1 MTPSIFDRKLII
13 GMVHLLPLP
22 GAPDFDGDIR
32 KIEQRALADAEKL
45 YKGGV
50 DAFIIENF
58 SDEPFETSISLEAY
72 SVMLRIAAKI
82 RDTYSIP
89 FGINVQF
96 NCVEEEW
103 AMSYAL
109 GADFLRAE
117 TYVETR
123 YGSFGKSDP
132 SAGRMLRLKKQYPS
146 DTMIFA
152 DINGKHT
159 YGLPGISIFDAAH
172 DAKAAKADA
181 VIITGKYTGQN
192 PSVEDIKEIK
202 EYLGDVPVLVGSGA
216 NKDNVA
222 EFLQYA
228 DGVIVGSSFKT
239 DGDVSREVDQQRVE
253 DFMAVVRKN
262 FR

>member
-1 MTPSIFDRKLII
+1 MTPSVFDRKFIV

-22 GAPDFDGDIR
+22 GASGFDGNIE
-32 KIEQRALADAEKL
+32 KIEQRALEDAEKL
-45 YKGGV
+45 FKGGV
-50 DAFIIENF
+50 DALIIENF
-58 SDEPFETSISLEAY
+58 GDEPYDTSISLEAY
-72 SVMLRIAAKI
+72 SVMLRIADKVQAQI
-82 RDTYSIP
+82 DIP
-89 FGINVQF
+89 FGVNVQF
-96 NCVEEEW
+96 NCIEEEW

-123 YGSFGKSDP
+123 FSSYGRGEP
-132 SAGRMLRLKKQYPS
+132 SAARLQRLKKQYPS

-159 YGLPGISIFDAAH
+159 YGIPGVSILDAAH

-202 EYLGDVPVLVGSGA
+202 EFLGDMPVLVGSGA
-216 NKDNVA
+216 NKDNAVD
-222 EFLQYA
+222 FLKYA
-228 DGVIVGSSFKT
+228 DGIIVGSSFKV
-239 DGDVSREVDQQRVE
+239 DGDVYKEVDLRRVQE
-253 DFMAVVRKN
+253 FMDAVKAAYR
-262 FR
+262 